1 MLIFSVFL
9 SHSVNLLWFY
19 LYRITTKTKKK
30 KLITTQSNNE
40 QTRAIR
46 LAQFYRPI
54 RVKSQ
59 FPLMPYGIE

>member
-19 LYRITTKTKKK
+19 LYRITTKIKK

-46 LAQFYRPI
+46 LAQFYHPI

-59 FPLMPYGIE
+59 FPLMSYGIE